1 MNGYNII
8 AKLYYTP
15 HQERFWS
22 LIEKSK
28 IQSDGIIF
36 VFDISEK
43 SSFESFKNRIK
54 RTKDIKNDLECI
66 IIANKCD
73 LQEERQF
80 SEEELKQLEKEFNMK
95 VFETSAKTGEGVNE
109 AFEAVIKIILNKKMK
124 LK

>member
-1 MNGYNII
+1 M
-8 AKLYYTP
+8 
-15 HQERFWS
+15 
-22 LIEKSK
+22 

-43 SSFESFKNRIK
+43 RSFESFKNRIK
-54 RTKDIKNDLECI
+54 ITKDIKNDLECI

-73 LQEERQF
+73 LNEDRQF
-80 SEEELKQLEKEFNMK
+80 SKEELKQLEKEFNMK

-109 AFEAVIKIILNKKMK
+109 AFETLIEIILNKKMK